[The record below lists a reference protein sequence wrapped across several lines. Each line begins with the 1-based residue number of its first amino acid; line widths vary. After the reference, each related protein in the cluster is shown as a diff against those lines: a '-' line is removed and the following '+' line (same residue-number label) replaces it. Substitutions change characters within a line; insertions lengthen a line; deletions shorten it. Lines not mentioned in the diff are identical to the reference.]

1 MKLCRLSA
9 LLACAALALPTLV
22 VAAVP
27 DANRAN
33 TVRASAAV
41 PKTAATATRTATAT
55 TVAADLTI
63 DCLALDDGVS
73 IARLDAMMPL
83 DTIAAE
89 PLETG
94 YAQTTAVLS
103 DAPTLIARQPEQ
115 GEAYAVALEAMPVS
129 GAGIE
134 PVMPTVFCAQAGVPS
149 VPAYKA
155 VKSK

>member
-9 LLACAALALPTLV
+9 LLACAALALPALV
-22 VAAVP
+22 VAAAP

-41 PKTAATATRTATAT
+41 PKTAATHTATAT

-73 IARLDAMMPL
+73 IARLDAMMPV
-83 DTIAAE
+83 DAIAAE

-115 GEAYAVALEAMPVS
+115 GEAYSVSLEAMPVS
-129 GAGIE
+129 GAGVE